1 MRWNFKFPKFI
12 LSDIAIDLGT
22 ANTLIYVSQKGI
34 VLNEPSVVA
43 VETKKGKCIA
53 VGNEAKKMLGRTPL
67 EIYAVRPMKDGV
79 IADFEMVEVMLRS
92 FIDKISQ
99 ETIFARPRMI
109 IAVPSGI
116 TAVESRAVR
125 DSAEHA
131 GAREVLLVAEPVAAA
146 VGVNLP
152 VTTPSGNM
160 IIDIGGGTTEI
171 AVIALSGIVTNVSI
185 RVGGDEIDEAIINY
199 LKKKY
204 NLLIGE
210 STAEEIKIKIGS
222 AFPLDEEKTMEVR
235 GNDLVNG
242 IPKSIK
248 ISSAEVREAIQEPI
262 SMIVSAVKT
271 ALEKTPPEISSDIV
285 DKGIIMTGGGAL
297 LRGIDRLI
305 SEETNLLVK
314 SAENPLECVARG
326 AGKILDNMKEFY
338 PLLIKAPTR

>member
-1 MRWNFKFPKFI
+1 MRFKLNFSRFI
-12 LSDIAIDLGT
+12 SSDLAIDLGT
-22 ANTLIYVSQKGI
+22 ANTLIYVSEKGI

-43 VETKKGKCIA
+43 VEKKTGKCIA
-53 VGNEAKKMLGRTPL
+53 VGNEAKKMLGRTPT

-79 IADFEMVEVMLRS
+79 IADFEMVEVMLRG
-92 FIDKISQ
+92 FIERILQ
-99 ETIFARPRMI
+99 RRILVRPRMI
-109 IAVPSGI
+109 VAVPSGI

-131 GAREVLLVAEPVAAA
+131 GAREVFLVAEPVAAA

-171 AVIALSGIVTNVSI
+171 AIIALSGIVANVSI

-210 STAEEIKIKIGS
+210 STAEDIKIKIGS
-222 AFPLDEEKTMEVR
+222 AFPLDEERTYEVR

-248 ISSAEVREAIQEPI
+248 IHSNEVREAIQEPL
-262 SMIVSAVKT
+262 SMIVSAVKA

-314 SAENPLECVARG
+314 PADNPLECVARG
-326 AGKILDNMKEFY
+326 AGKILDNMEEFY
-338 PLLIKAPTR
+338 PLLIKAPSR